1 MNAQDVS
8 AGLNRKSGGGIGNL
22 FKSRENQ
29 QLKHQIA
36 ALEAQL
42 TPEMRD
48 TLTAQK
54 RLAEAKQEVS
64 LCESKLAGLK
74 SDLTALQNEISAA
87 KKNLVETNDAILM
100 QEFGLYE
107 PKYSFANSDLY
118 KNALQEVRA
127 KQKEMIRSKTAAT
140 GSTTWRVN
148 NNLAKGRKMV
158 ADMQKLLVRAFNTE
172 CDEIIDK
179 IKFNNVDSGIQRIN
193 ASRDAISKLGSMMDV
208 SITPGYLQ
216 LKLDELHLAYE
227 YQQKKQEEKEE
238 QRRLRE
244 ELREQAKLKKEI
256 EEARQKIAKDKQH
269 YEIALKQ
276 ARERLNAEK
285 DDVKRADLEDKM
297 ALFQEQLEKLGKEL
311 EEVDYREA
319 NQKAGYVYVISNI
332 GAFGENVYKIG
343 MTRRLEPMDRIDELG
358 DASVPFKFDVHAMI
372 FAEDAPKL
380 EAALHHAFEAQ
391 RLNMVNNRREF
402 FRVPLDE
409 IKRVVRENF
418 DNTVEFVDIPD
429 AEQYRQSLLLKKQE
443 ASSGACRAH
452 DFVNTEAQIG
462 RKKELGL

>member
-1 MNAQDVS
+1 MGWKIGGCFCGALTVAGIIVAATTEPALATPAQWIV
-8 AGLNRKSGGGIGNL
+8 AIL
-22 FKSRENQ
+22 F
-29 QLKHQIA
+29 A
-36 ALEAQL
+36 ALSVFLFWEGFKGKQM

-48 TLTAQK
+48 TVAAQK
-54 RLAEAKQEVS
+54 KLSETKQDVS
-64 LCESKLAGLK
+64 LCEGHLADLK
-74 SDLTALQNEISAA
+74 ANLAELQSEIAAA
-87 KKNLVETNDAILM
+87 KQTLIETNDAVLM

-107 PKYSFANSDLY
+107 PKYAFANSDLY
-118 KNALQEVRA
+118 KTALQEVRE
-127 KQKEMIRSKTAAT
+127 KQKEMIRNKTAAT
-140 GSTTWRVN
+140 GSTTWTVN
-148 NNLAKGRKMV
+148 NSRTKGRKMV

-179 IKFNNVDSGIQRIN
+179 IKFNNVESGIKRITT
-193 ASRDAISKLGSMMDV
+193 SREAISKLGSMMGV
-208 SITPGYLQ
+208 SITPLYFQ

-238 QRRLRE
+238 QRRQRE

-256 EEARQKIAKDKQH
+256 EEARQKIVKDKQH
-269 YEIALKQ
+269 YENALKQ
-276 ARERLNAEK
+276 AQERLSTEK
-285 DDVKRADLEDKM
+285 DDVKRSDLEDKM

-319 NQKAGYVYVISNI
+319 NQRAGYVYVISNI

-343 MTRRLEPMDRIDELG
+343 MTRRLEPLDRIDELG

-402 FRVPLDE
+402 FQVPLDE

-429 AEQYRQSLLLKKQE
+429 AEQYRQSLLLKKQ
-443 ASSGACRAH
+443 
-452 DFVNTEAQIG
+452 
-462 RKKELGL
+462 KEIPSAELNG